1 MKQLYP
7 FMLAGTGSD
16 VGKSVVAAAFCR
28 ILKQDGY
35 TPAPFKAQ
43 NMALNSYATPEG
55 FEIGRAQAV
64 QAEAAQVP
72 CHTDMNPLLLKPTG
86 DMKSQ
91 VVLHGKPIG
100 NRSAKEYYRNEGHDF
115 LRAEVYAAFDRLQ
128 ARYQPIVME
137 GAGSISEINLRHRD
151 LVNMPMAIHAG
162 AHVILVADIDRGGVF
177 ASLYGSVMLLT
188 PEERKHLSGIIINK
202 FRGDISLFQSGIQK
216 IEELCGVPVLG
227 VIPYYQGIDIEAEDS
242 VILDEKTKTASQDSK
257 INVAVVLLRHM
268 ANFTD
273 FSALANDNRVHQY
286 YTDKPEELAKADIIV
301 IPGSKNTIH
310 DMSLLRSKGLASEIM
325 KQYHAGKQVV
335 GICGGY
341 QMMGCTIADPMQQE
355 GDIPMIDGLG
365 ILPTDTILQG
375 DKVTRQVQFEFSL
388 STDKSQNYCAG
399 YEIHQGETTRRD
411 FSTSDSVS
419 FEWLN
424 TLSDG
429 TKEGL
434 GIPHRC
440 MGSYIHGLLDNTVV
454 IDYLLAPYS
463 NLLQENNLPKEDYQT
478 YKSRQYDALA
488 QHVRNHVDI
497 DKLYSIIS
505 NPVD

>member
-1 MKQLYP
+1 MKEVYP

-35 TPAPFKAQ
+35 SPAPFKAQ

-100 NRSAKEYYRNEGHDF
+100 NRSAKEYYRTEGHDY
-115 LRAEVYAAFDRLQ
+115 LRAEVYAAFDRL
-128 ARYQPIVME
+128 ATRFNPIVME

-162 AHVILVADIDRGGVF
+162 AHVFLVADIDRGGVF

-188 PEERKHLSGIIINK
+188 PEERKHLSGILINK
-202 FRGDISLFQSGIQK
+202 FRGDISLFSTGVEK

-242 VILDEKTKTASQDSK
+242 VILDQKTKQASADTK
-257 INVAVVLLRHM
+257 VNVAVVLLRHM

-273 FSALANDNRVHQY
+273 FSALANDSRVHLY
-286 YTDKPEELAKADIIV
+286 YTDKPEELAKADLLI

-310 DMSLLRSKGLASEIM
+310 DMQLLREKGIASELV
-325 KQYHAGKQVV
+325 KQYKAGKQVV

-341 QMMGCTIADPMQQE
+341 QMMGHSIADPTQQE
-355 GDIPMIDGLG
+355 GDIPLIDGLG
-365 ILPTDTILQG
+365 ILPTDTVLQG
-375 DKVTRQVQFEFSL
+375 EKVTRQVHFDFELGESK
-388 STDKSQNYCAG
+388 DNPCQG
-399 YEIHQGETTRRD
+399 YEIHQGETTRRESLD
-411 FSTSDSVS
+411 GKDAFN
-419 FEWLN
+419 WIN

-429 TKEGL
+429 SKEGL
-434 GIPHRC
+434 GIPHKC
-440 MGSYIHGLLDNTVV
+440 MGSYIHGILDNASV
-454 IDYLLAPYS
+454 IDYLLSPYKDKTGDS
-463 NLLQENNLPKEDYQT
+463 DVTAEDYET

-488 QHVRNHVDI
+488 EHVRNHVDM
-497 DKLYSIIS
+497 DKLYDIIS
-505 NPVD
+505 KPVE